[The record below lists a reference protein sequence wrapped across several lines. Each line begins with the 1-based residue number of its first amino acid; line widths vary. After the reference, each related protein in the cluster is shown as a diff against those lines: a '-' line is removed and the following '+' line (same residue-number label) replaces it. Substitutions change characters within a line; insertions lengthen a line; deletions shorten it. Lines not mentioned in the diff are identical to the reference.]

1 MLRVRGFFVALM
13 AFVVVLVPSLT
24 PVLAFLEDEARMA
37 DVVPG
42 VPEGFVL
49 GEPSVVLLIGVAL
62 LVAAQLT
69 KKPVR
74 S

>member
-1 MLRVRGFFVALM
+1 MLRVCGFFVALM
-13 AFVVVLVPSLT
+13 ASIVAIVPSLT
-24 PVLAFLEDEARMA
+24 PVLAFAEDEARMT

-69 KKPVR
+69 KRPIR